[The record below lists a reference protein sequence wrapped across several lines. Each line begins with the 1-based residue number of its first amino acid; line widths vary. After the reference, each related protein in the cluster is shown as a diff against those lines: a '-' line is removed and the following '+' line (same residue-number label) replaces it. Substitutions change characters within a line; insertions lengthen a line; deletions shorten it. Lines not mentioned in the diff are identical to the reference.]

1 MSGEMSGTVLGGEL
15 PDSKGVCRLVADR
28 VVCTPGVARLEPSLE
43 QSLSRIA
50 GQAGRLLGRQ
60 VPAAADGVSAR
71 IRGGDVEVDIDVVID
86 TKASIVRLGDEIRTD
101 VKNLLT
107 AAGFAAITVNVAVLG
122 VDD

>member
-28 VVCTPGVARLEPSLE
+28 VACTPGVARLEPSLQ

-60 VPAAADGVSAR
+60 VPAATDGVSAR

-86 TKASIVRLGDEIRTD
+86 TEASIIRLGDEIRTD
-101 VKNLLT
+101 VKNLLA